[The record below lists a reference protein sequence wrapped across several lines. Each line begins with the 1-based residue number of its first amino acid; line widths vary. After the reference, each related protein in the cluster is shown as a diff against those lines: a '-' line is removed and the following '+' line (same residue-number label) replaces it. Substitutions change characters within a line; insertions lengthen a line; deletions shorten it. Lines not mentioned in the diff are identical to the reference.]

1 MGGLFLNFDNILV
14 VVYNQWSG
22 FVQSFG
28 NKYLKKVQD
37 IMVVDEGC
45 VMVLNGEIDLIVLVF
60 SVDGKLFYNFKVIL
74 LFLDSGIVMMFYK
87 ISEIVLV
94 VFFQLDNC
102 VKVLMY

>member
-1 MGGLFLNFDNILV
+1 
-14 VVYNQWSG
+14 
-22 FVQSFG
+22 
-28 NKYLKKVQD
+28 
-37 IMVVDEGC
+37 MVVDEGC

-94 VFFQLDNC
+94 VFF
-102 VKVLMY
+102 